1 MAPEEQNPKL
11 LSPLTLAF
19 VGDGVYELLVRK
31 RIVEAGSMPPKK
43 LNAHKVEMVRASAQ
57 AAVYD
62 GLEPLLT
69 EDERDM
75 LKRGRNAHTGSV
87 PKNAQMADYRKA
99 TGVEALFGFL
109 YLKGDWERLYFLFDK
124 AMRIFTGK
132 GGSRSETGKKRKN
145 QNLLR
150 GLSV

>member
-62 GLEPLLT
+62 GLE
-69 EDERDM
+69 DERDM

-124 AMRIFTGK
+124 AMRIFTERVGQK
-132 GGSRSETGKKRKN
+132 
-145 QNLLR
+145 
-150 GLSV
+150 

>member
-75 LKRGRNAHTGSV
+75 LKRGRR
-87 PKNAQMADYRKA
+87 PYRQCAQKRSDGRLSQSHWGRG
-99 TGVEALFGFL
+99 TVWLFVS
-109 YLKGDWERLYFLFDK
+109 ERRLGTAVLF
-124 AMRIFTGK
+124 
-132 GGSRSETGKKRKN
+132 
-145 QNLLR
+145 
-150 GLSV
+150 V

>member
-31 RIVEAGSMPPKK
+31 RIVESGSMPPKK

-124 AMRIFTGK
+124 AMRIFTERVGQK
-132 GGSRSETGKKRKN
+132 
-145 QNLLR
+145 
-150 GLSV
+150 

>member
-109 YLKGDWERLYFLFDK
+109 YLNTVWNRTVRRDNWCKQIIDEY
-124 AMRIFTGK
+124 T
-132 GGSRSETGKKRKN
+132 
-145 QNLLR
+145 
-150 GLSV
+150 

>member
-1 MAPEEQNPKL
+1 MTPEEQNPKL
-11 LSPLTLAF
+11 LSPLMLAF

-31 RIVEAGSMPPKK
+31 KIVETGNMPPKK
-43 LNAHKVEMVRASAQ
+43 LNARKVEMVRASAQ

-62 GLEPLLT
+62 GLEPLL
-69 EDERDM
+69 EEEEREV

-87 PKNAQMADYRKA
+87 PKNAQMADYHKA

-124 AMRIFTGK
+124 AMWIF
-132 GGSRSETGKKRKN
+132 RERVE
-145 QNLLR
+145 QE
-150 GLSV
+150 

>member
-1 MAPEEQNPKL
+1 MTPEEQNPKL

-31 RIVEAGSMPPKK
+31 KIVDTGNMPPKK
-43 LNAHKVEMVRASAQ
+43 LNARKVEMVRASAQ

-62 GLEPLLT
+62 GLEPLV
-69 EDERDM
+69 EEEEREV

-87 PKNAQMADYRKA
+87 PKNAQMADYHKA

-124 AMRIFTGK
+124 AMWIF
-132 GGSRSETGKKRKN
+132 RERVE
-145 QNLLR
+145 QE
-150 GLSV
+150 

>member
-69 EDERDM
+69 EDEWDM

-124 AMRIFTGK
+124 AMRIFTERVGQK
-132 GGSRSETGKKRKN
+132 
-145 QNLLR
+145 
-150 GLSV
+150 

>member
-1 MAPEEQNPKL
+1 MTPEEQNPKL

-31 RIVEAGSMPPKK
+31 KIVETGNMPPKK
-43 LNAHKVEMVRASAQ
+43 LNARKVEMVRASAQ

-62 GLEPLLT
+62 GLEPLL
-69 EDERDM
+69 EEEEREV

-87 PKNAQMADYRKA
+87 PKNAQMADYHKA
-99 TGVEALFGFL
+99 TGVDALFGFL

-124 AMRIFTGK
+124 AMWIF
-132 GGSRSETGKKRKN
+132 RERVE
-145 QNLLR
+145 QE
-150 GLSV
+150 

>member
-1 MAPEEQNPKL
+1 MTPEEQNPKL

-31 RIVEAGSMPPKK
+31 KIVETGNMPPKK
-43 LNAHKVEMVRASAQ
+43 LNARKVEMVRASAQ

-62 GLEPLLT
+62 GLEPLL
-69 EDERDM
+69 EEEEREV

-87 PKNAQMADYRKA
+87 PKNAQMADYHKA

-109 YLKGDWERLYFLFDK
+109 YLKGDSAFLYFLFDK
-124 AMRIFTGK
+124 AMWIF
-132 GGSRSETGKKRKN
+132 RERVE
-145 QNLLR
+145 QE
-150 GLSV
+150 

>member
-19 VGDGVYELLVRK
+19 VGDGVYERLVRK

-124 AMRIFTGK
+124 AMRIFTERVGQK
-132 GGSRSETGKKRKN
+132 
-145 QNLLR
+145 
-150 GLSV
+150 

>member
-1 MAPEEQNPKL
+1 MTPEEQNPKL

-31 RIVEAGSMPPKK
+31 KIVETGNMPPKK
-43 LNAHKVEMVRASAQ
+43 LNARKVEMVRASAQ

-62 GLEPLLT
+62 GLEPLL
-69 EDERDM
+69 EEEEREV

-87 PKNAQMADYRKA
+87 PKNAQMADYHKA

-124 AMRIFTGK
+124 AMWIF
-132 GGSRSETGKKRKN
+132 RERVE
-145 QNLLR
+145 QE
-150 GLSV
+150 

>member
-99 TGVEALFGFL
+99 TGVEALFGLL

-124 AMRIFTGK
+124 VMRIFTERVGQK
-132 GGSRSETGKKRKN
+132 
-145 QNLLR
+145 
-150 GLSV
+150 

>member
-1 MAPEEQNPKL
+1 MTPEEQNPKL

-31 RIVEAGSMPPKK
+31 KIVETGNMPPKK
-43 LNAHKVEMVRASAQ
+43 LNARKVEMVRASAQ

-62 GLEPLLT
+62 GLEPLL
-69 EDERDM
+69 EEEEREV
-75 LKRGRNAHTGSV
+75 LKRGSNAHTGSV
-87 PKNAQMADYRKA
+87 PKNAQMADYHKA

-124 AMRIFTGK
+124 AMWSFRE
-132 GGSRSETGKKRKN
+132 RVE
-145 QNLLR
+145 QE
-150 GLSV
+150 

>member
-31 RIVEAGSMPPKK
+31 KIVEEGNMPPKK
-43 LNAHKVEMVRASAQ
+43 LNARKVKMVRASTQ

-62 GLEPLLT
+62 GLEPVLE
-69 EDERDM
+69 EDEREI

-87 PKNAQMADYRKA
+87 PKHAEMAD
-99 TGVEALFGFL
+99 
-109 YLKGDWERLYFLFDK
+109 
-124 AMRIFTGK
+124 
-132 GGSRSETGKKRKN
+132 
-145 QNLLR
+145 
-150 GLSV
+150 

>member
-124 AMRIFTGK
+124 AMRIFTERAGQK
-132 GGSRSETGKKRKN
+132 
-145 QNLLR
+145 
-150 GLSV
+150 

>member
-87 PKNAQMADYRKA
+87 PKNAQMADYRNA

-124 AMRIFTGK
+124 AMRIFTERVGQK
-132 GGSRSETGKKRKN
+132 
-145 QNLLR
+145 
-150 GLSV
+150 

>member
-31 RIVEAGSMPPKK
+31 RIVEAGNMPPKK

-124 AMRIFTGK
+124 AMQIFAERVGQK
-132 GGSRSETGKKRKN
+132 
-145 QNLLR
+145 
-150 GLSV
+150 

>member
-109 YLKGDWERLYFLFDK
+109 YLKGDRERLYFLFDE
-124 AMRIFTGK
+124 AMRIFTD
-132 GGSRSETGKKRKN
+132 RVEKK
-145 QNLLR
+145 
-150 GLSV
+150 

>member
-43 LNAHKVEMVRASAQ
+43 LNAHKVEMVRASDQ

-124 AMRIFTGK
+124 AMRIFTERVGQK
-132 GGSRSETGKKRKN
+132 
-145 QNLLR
+145 
-150 GLSV
+150 

>member
-1 MAPEEQNPKL
+1 MAPEEQNPKH

-124 AMRIFTGK
+124 AMRIFTERVGQK
-132 GGSRSETGKKRKN
+132 
-145 QNLLR
+145 
-150 GLSV
+150 

>member
-1 MAPEEQNPKL
+1 MTPEEQNPKL

-31 RIVEAGSMPPKK
+31 KIVETGNMPPKK
-43 LNAHKVEMVRASAQ
+43 LNARKVEMVRASAQ

-62 GLEPLLT
+62 GLEPLL
-69 EDERDM
+69 EEEEREV

-87 PKNAQMADYRKA
+87 PKNAQMADYHKD

-124 AMRIFTGK
+124 AMWIF
-132 GGSRSETGKKRKN
+132 RERVE
-145 QNLLR
+145 QE
-150 GLSV
+150 

>member
-1 MAPEEQNPKL
+1 MTPEEQNPKL

-31 RIVEAGSMPPKK
+31 KIVETGNMPPKK
-43 LNAHKVEMVRASAQ
+43 LNARKVEMVRASAQ

-62 GLEPLLT
+62 GLEPLL
-69 EDERDM
+69 EEEEREV

-87 PKNAQMADYRKA
+87 PKNAQMADYHKA

-124 AMRIFTGK
+124 AMWIF
-132 GGSRSETGKKRKN
+132 RERME
-145 QNLLR
+145 QE
-150 GLSV
+150 

>member
-62 GLEPLLT
+62 GRGTVWLFVS
-69 EDERDM
+69 ERR
-75 LKRGRNAHTGSV
+75 LGAAV
-87 PKNAQMADYRKA
+87 
-99 TGVEALFGFL
+99 LF
-109 YLKGDWERLYFLFDK
+109 
-124 AMRIFTGK
+124 
-132 GGSRSETGKKRKN
+132 
-145 QNLLR
+145 
-150 GLSV
+150 V

>member
-19 VGDGVYELLVRK
+19 VGDGAYELLVRK

-124 AMRIFTGK
+124 AMRIFTERVGQK
-132 GGSRSETGKKRKN
+132 
-145 QNLLR
+145 
-150 GLSV
+150 